1 MVPHPLASPGQA
13 SGLPSTSGSQPSA
26 TCACAQSRLHTTL
39 QGLASAEAP
48 PFSWLSCSEPSWQA
62 LRAVFGRWA
71 ETTLDVSLMD
81 SMYTVNAEAASMGNH
96 MADPMATGVQ
106 NPEMSACPEMRAELE
121 AAKESS
127 RLSFLQG
134 VEEMAASDLMNIP
147 DLPGST
153 LAQKREAL
161 RAFANSPEFHDV
173 NRAAMRV
180 GNPQSLSA
188 DYVKEFNFW
197 AASKLLPLPD
207 EWRDAHASDAYGCT
221 VKRSKLRTCAAQWH
235 ANATMVDV
243 PHIGL
248 TCGGQPLPQQE
259 LCVDPFSIVKQLTD
273 SDTGLGPLDGR
284 SLFHSAI
291 GALRP
296 AATALA
302 ELLSRGQLQLR
313 IEWGDAH
320 AVMEQLRMT
329 DSTLLFDRIYLSNVP
344 DYTSMLNAFL
354 YFVPALRGGGDG
366 LFEHELLLN
375 TLMWSSLDQYVFSSS
390 CLRPCECWM
399 LGVRLQSGDH
409 MDRDGRPRWT
419 TCDDGECAERFRN
432 AGRASVESWLHRLLL
447 ACVLPSNRDA
457 TSRMRESCPQ
467 NLSTVFRAVE
477 RLKQRGCPAH
487 WLVDFLNAMLAG
499 KLRTACTPPGASPMP
514 LPSGDPCRGKAE
526 STMDLGFCALEARTL
541 AAIWDSRLRLPL
553 AKGPTAIRKH
563 VLHFLPRCVV
573 GV

>member
-1 MVPHPLASPGQA
+1 
-13 SGLPSTSGSQPSA
+13 
-26 TCACAQSRLHTTL
+26 
-39 QGLASAEAP
+39 
-48 PFSWLSCSEPSWQA
+48 
-62 LRAVFGRWA
+62 
-71 ETTLDVSLMD
+71 MD
-81 SMYTVNAEAASMGNH
+81 SMYTVNAEAARMGNH
-96 MADPMATGVQ
+96 MAPGASDLAATAC
-106 NPEMSACPEMRAELE
+106 PEMSAELE
-121 AAKESS
+121 ARKEES
-127 RLSFLQG
+127 RLAFLQQ
-134 VEEMAASDLMNIP
+134 VEEIPDSDLMNLP
-147 DLPGST
+147 NLPGST
-153 LAQKREAL
+153 PAQKREAM
-161 RAFANSPEFHDV
+161 RVFANSPEFHDV
-173 NRAAMRV
+173 DRV
-180 GNPQSLSA
+180 TQRGSPLSLSA
-188 DYVKEFNFW
+188 DYVEEFNFW
-197 AASKLLPLPD
+197 ADSKLLPLPD
-207 EWRDAHASDAYGCT
+207 EWRDAHASDAYGGT
-221 VKRSKLRTCAAQWH
+221 AKRSKLRTCAAQWH

-243 PHIGL
+243 THIGL
-248 TCGGQPLPQQE
+248 TCGGQSLEQQM

-273 SDTGLGPLDGR
+273 GDGHTGLGPLDGR

-313 IEWGDAH
+313 MEWGDAH

-467 NLSTVFRAVE
+467 NLSAVFRAVE

-514 LPSGDPCRGKAE
+514 LPSSDSCRGKAE

-553 AKGPTAIRKH
+553 AKAPTAIRKH
-563 VLHFLPRCVV
+563 IMHFPPRCVA
-573 GV
+573 GVCM